1 MSRKLATPTHEHNRK
16 GSHADDFEQLTPIS
30 EALRIVFGNLPKT
43 ALGTEKVAL
52 SSAIGRILAEDVV
65 SPVDIPIF
73 EKSTKDGYAVIA
85 DDTNSATSAAPVLL
99 RIVGAVPIGTIPK
112 IRITKGETASVVTG
126 GQLPQ
131 GANAVVMVEDTK
143 KHEEETV
150 EISDKVESAENVT
163 RIGEDVRKGSTV
175 LRKGTRL
182 LPQDVGMLTY
192 LGLNH
197 VTAVSKLKVAVLS
210 TGSELD
216 AHPVAVSGKI
226 PDVNRPTLISALDDL
241 DCEPIDLGI
250 VPDEFDQIRSKLRQG
265 IKKADLVL
273 VTAGTSVGP
282 RDMVPEIINSLA
294 KPGMLVHGVAMRPA
308 MPTGLAVVDG
318 KPVVSL
324 PGFPVSAYVAFLELV
339 QPLINF
345 MLGTNPMPR
354 PVVKAKLS
362 KSIRG
367 EFGTRVFARVLVTTT
382 GAGYVAEPVKASS
395 AAILN
400 SLVQANGFVVV
411 SEDVEGY
418 EEGQEVDVELFRPP
432 RPRQHVG

>member
-1 MSRKLATPTHEHNRK
+1 MSRKLAATTHNQK
-16 GSHADDFEQLTPIS
+16 GSHANDFGQLTPIS

-43 ALGTEKVAL
+43 ALGMEKVPL

-85 DDTNSATSAAPVLL
+85 DDTNGATSTAPVLL
-99 RIVGAVPIGTIPK
+99 RIVGAVSIGTIPK
-112 IRITKGETASVVTG
+112 IRITRGEAASVVTG

-131 GANAVVMVEDTK
+131 GANAVVMVEYTK
-143 KHEEETV
+143 EHEDATV

-192 LGLNH
+192 LGLKH

-210 TGSELD
+210 TGSEL
-216 AHPVAVSGKI
+216 AVHPVPSSGKI
-226 PDVNRPTLISALDDL
+226 PDVNRPTLISALWDL

-250 VPDEFDQIRSKLRQG
+250 VPDDFDQIRSKLKQG

-294 KPGMLVHGVAMRPA
+294 RPGMLVHGVAMRPA
-308 MPTGLAVVDG
+308 MPTGLAVVDR

-354 PVVKAKLS
+354 PVVKAKLR

-382 GAGYVAEPVKASS
+382 EAGYVAEPVKASS

-411 SEDVEGY
+411 AEDIEGY

-432 RPRQHVG
+432 WPRQHAD

>member
-1 MSRKLATPTHEHNRK
+1 MSRKLATPTHNHK

-43 ALGTEKVAL
+43 ALGMEKVPL

-85 DDTNSATSAAPVLL
+85 NDTNGATSTAPVFL
-99 RIVGAVPIGTIPK
+99 RIVGAIPIGTIPK

-131 GANAVVMVEDTK
+131 GANAVVMVECTK
-143 KHEEETV
+143 IHEDETV
-150 EISDKVESAENVT
+150 EISDRVESAENVT
-163 RIGEDVRKGSTV
+163 QIGEDVRKGSTV

-192 LGLNH
+192 LGKNQ
-197 VTAVSKLKVAVLS
+197 VTVVSKLKVAVLS

-226 PDVNRPTLISALDDL
+226 PDINRPTLISALWDL

-250 VPDEFDQIRSKLRQG
+250 VPDEFDQIRSKLRHG

-324 PGFPVSAYVAFLELV
+324 PGFPVSAYVAILELV
-339 QPLINF
+339 RPLIDF
-345 MLGTNPMPR
+345 MLGTNSMPR
-354 PVVKAKLS
+354 PVVRAKLHGHV
-362 KSIRG
+362 KG
-367 EFGTRVFARVLVTTT
+367 ELGTRIFARVLVTSIDE
-382 GAGYVAEPVKASS
+382 GYVAEPVKASS

-411 SEDVEGY
+411 PENVEGY
-418 EEGQEVDVELFRPP
+418 EEGQEVDVELFRTPQP
-432 RPRQHVG
+432 MQRVG